1 MCRPDICTFFISNTL
16 QSINHSWEFSFEAAA
31 AAAASDVSHV
41 TLTAVKSC

>member
-1 MCRPDICTFFISNTL
+1 MCRPAICTFFISNTL
-16 QSINHSWEFSFEAAA
+16 QSINHSWEFSFDA